1 MRQLCRRA
9 KNHQN
14 ALDQPLRSITI
25 VERLGAVMN
34 AKQISVLIGAAIVV
48 GVVVAV
54 GVLGAYGYYL
64 GPVSRNATD
73 WGSFGSVM
81 AGAFTLLSSFATIGT
96 LLFLYLQQLKGEE
109 RQIAQD
115 AENLAKQQKHDVV
128 VEKQLAA
135 LTFEQ
140 YLNHRKV
147 FIERLNEQS
156 VFFKGD
162 IRFADPDRVYTAM
175 FANNSPSH
183 CEYKV
188 KIDQENVKAY
198 DLTDCLAIY
207 GNISKYLENYQDK
220 ENNLILLQRMVHLQG
235 CLGMTYVGPARNGD
249 IYFFNFNSG
258 INIYEFSKTLSRIER
273 VLNNILFFT
282 GNDKVAQIH
291 HKGESTLIRDE
302 IYDTLMNYRRAKDAW
317 VIKNEIEALPYL
329 HKVYKESQRFS
340 RSAVDDKRVLE
351 ETFIALSML
360 FSDHQEIEKLND
372 FDYADQLTDIIHYEI
387 KAAKELYNEDP
398 TSLSVLERID
408 SDHWSAMEHLGV
420 TT

>member
-1 MRQLCRRA
+1 MKANWIL
-9 KNHQN
+9 
-14 ALDQPLRSITI
+14 AL
-25 VERLGAVMN
+25 V
-34 AKQISVLIGAAIVV
+34 GAAIVV

-54 GVLGAYGYYL
+54 GVLWAYGYYL

-81 AGAFTLLSSFATIGT
+81 SGAFTLLSSFATIGT

-115 AENLAKQQKHDVV
+115 ADNLAKQQKHDVV

-188 KIDQENVKAY
+188 KVDQANVKAY

-273 VLNNILFFT
+273 VLNNILFYT
-282 GNDKVAQIH
+282 GNDKVTQIH
-291 HKGESTLIRDE
+291 HKGEGTLIRDA
-302 IYDTLMNYRRAKDAW
+302 IYDTLMEYHRAKDAW

-329 HKVYKESQRFS
+329 HKIYDVSQTFF
-340 RSAVDDKRVLE
+340 RSTVDAARVLE
-351 ETFIALSML
+351 ETFVALSIL

-372 FDYADQLTDIIHYEI
+372 FNYSDRLTDIILYEI
-387 KAAKELYNEDP
+387 KAAKELYKEDP
-398 TSLSVLERID
+398 TSLAVLDRID
-408 SDHWSAMEHLGV
+408 SYHWAAMEHLGV